1 MPPMWSLLSQINPF
15 RFTWALQLRL
25 VRAYEIPAYGKN
37 NEIKDYVCIFHDR
50 EGVRIQATIQLDLVD
65 RFKSS
70 LIEGNIYAL
79 KNVSVINI
87 FGVVG
92 GVSGIQN
99 TICNG
104 RETKLIEFWL
114 EDLDV
119 TANTIG
125 AISTSSTMNM
135 VGNLEHEDV
144 KNISEITENNLIGS
158 FWVYGK
164 IVAIESVGS
173 WYYLSCKKCSK
184 KIIKVESG
192 FYCERC
198 KVKMEVGEYR
208 GDASFLLWNRE
219 CVQLIGKSA
228 EMLRSGVV
236 EGGQN
241 TEIPDEIE
249 SLVDKEALFKIL
261 IKPDQKINYSVLK
274 IWSDETVTSK
284 YCLKYKES
292 EERDYISILDNDD
305 TLTEKVA
312 SSEASIITPKKVP
325 EDLLEESSV
334 KRSLFDDFSST
345 VPTKKTKVV
354 VKIEKEE
361 H

>member
-15 RFTWALQLRL
+15 RSTWALQLRL

-50 EGVRIQATIQLDLVD
+50 EGVRIQATIQRDLVD

-79 KNVSVINI
+79 KNVSIASNNMRFKTTTHQYRIIFLQKTLMHDLLEEGFPHIIYNFKSMKNVISMENVDESEY
-87 FGVVG
+87 FGVIKVNSAFH
-92 GVSGIQN
+92 V
-99 TICNG
+99 
-104 RETKLIEFWL
+104 TKLIFNANISEVNEL
-114 EDLDV
+114 RNSV

-144 KNISEITENNLIGS
+144 KNISEITENNL
-158 FWVYGK
+158 
-164 IVAIESVGS
+164 
-173 WYYLSCKKCSK
+173 
-184 KIIKVESG
+184 
-192 FYCERC
+192 
-198 KVKMEVGEYR
+198 
-208 GDASFLLWNRE
+208 
-219 CVQLIGKSA
+219 
-228 EMLRSGVV
+228 
-236 EGGQN
+236 
-241 TEIPDEIE
+241 
-249 SLVDKEALFKIL
+249 
-261 IKPDQKINYSVLK
+261 
-274 IWSDETVTSK
+274 
-284 YCLKYKES
+284 
-292 EERDYISILDNDD
+292 
-305 TLTEKVA
+305 VA